1 MNCFGG
7 ILDPSTYNLEKPI
20 GILED
25 KKTILTAH
33 GVSSADQL
41 TLLGIDCRL
50 LSVFCTS
57 KSEDYG
63 GFIVV
68 FDYLHFC
75 SDKEL
80 MDAIIWH
87 EIGHLHNPVTLNTFN
102 IDAEIAC
109 DRIAF
114 ENSGPAGILLLLHKT
129 KEMGKTLGNQLL
141 VELTNQRLDALST
154 YKCV

>member
-25 KKTILTAH
+25 KNTILKAH
-33 GVSSADQL
+33 GVHSADQL
-41 TLLGIDCRL
+41 KMLGIDCRL

-57 KSEDYG
+57 KSEEFG

-68 FDYLHFC
+68 FDYMRFC

-80 MDAIIWH
+80 MEAIIWH
-87 EIGHLHNPVTLNTFN
+87 EIGHLANPVTLNTFN
-102 IDAEIAC
+102 IEAEIAC
-109 DRIAF
+109 DRMAF
-114 ENSGPAGILLLLHKT
+114 ENSGPSGIIKLLVKT
-129 KEMGKTLGNQLL
+129 KEMGKNLGNQLL
-141 VELTNQRLDALST
+141 VELTNQRLYALST
-154 YKCV
+154 Y